1 MVGETRNQKTTIA
14 PAARCSSSPTSPC
27 CGGLTFL
34 EVEMDIFD
42 IEINKLKLEM
52 DQMGDRLTR
61 MMMAR
66 EAIMQRR
73 AYEADL
79 RADRQADLDEVAVR
93 S

>member
-1 MVGETRNQKTTIA
+1 
-14 PAARCSSSPTSPC
+14 
-27 CGGLTFL
+27 
-34 EVEMDIFD
+34 MDIFD